1 MKTALYKYLEKL
13 EACADALTWVD
24 DNKLSDPQVAW
35 DTCPDPRWLI
45 WVTEKHQ
52 GKPGWPTRQEVVL
65 TACGCAEMSLHLVPA
80 DEVRPRL
87 AIATARRWAEGK
99 ATFEE
104 CRQAVIYAVD
114 AANAVHSTSR
124 AAYIAAY
131 AAAYAVDTV
140 DTVDTVF
147 AVYRAAGAAYHA
159 ADAIGLSGG
168 DFYKALADMA
178 DIVRKRLYIGE
189 ISL

>member
-1 MKTALYKYLEKL
+1 VKTKLYRYLETL
-13 EACADALTWVD
+13 EACKPALDWIEEVSL
-24 DNKLSDPQVAW
+24 NDPQVAW

-140 DTVDTVF
+140 F